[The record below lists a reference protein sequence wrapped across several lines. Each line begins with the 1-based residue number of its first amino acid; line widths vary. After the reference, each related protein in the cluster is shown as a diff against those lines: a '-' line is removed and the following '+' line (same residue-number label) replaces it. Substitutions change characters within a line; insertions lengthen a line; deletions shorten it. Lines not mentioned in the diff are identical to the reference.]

1 MWLMAGCITLITY
14 IVQDPPSYHIPN
26 YTTNVQ
32 PQFSRQISLRQ
43 IQTWTMF
50 MLKVALTEIFTL
62 KVQCVGFVCVV
73 YPQNVP
79 FIYIYILYI
88 YTEGAGPSCCTV
100 STVAQ
105 KSQTKHWL

>member
-1 MWLMAGCITLITY
+1 MAGCITLITY

-43 IQTWTMF
+43 IQTRTMF
-50 MLKVALTEIFTL
+50 MIKVALTEIFTL

-79 FIYIYILYI
+79 YIYIYYI
-88 YTEGAGPSCCTV
+88 YIQREQAHH
-100 STVAQ
+100 VALFLQ
-105 KSQTKHWL
+105 